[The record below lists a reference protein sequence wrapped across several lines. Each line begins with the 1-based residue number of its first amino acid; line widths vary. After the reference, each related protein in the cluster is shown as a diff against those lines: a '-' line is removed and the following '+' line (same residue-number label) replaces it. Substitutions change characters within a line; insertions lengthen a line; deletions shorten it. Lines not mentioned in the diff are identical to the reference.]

1 MPALLG
7 FLIALS
13 ITLTGVGVGT
23 LSVPLLMLV
32 VGVPATEAV
41 ALGLTFSAAVK
52 LLLAPAQIARGHVS
66 WPVLRTLLVGA
77 IPGVLLGSLLLHRLA
92 GSLALLNAALGLVL
106 IATAA
111 SQIHFHFRPTA
122 NNRES
127 AHPASPDSSSS
138 SDSPASSSSPDSP
151 DSPHRRPWLL
161 AALMLPVG
169 AEVGFSSAG
178 AGALGSAALLAFTTL
193 APAQVVGTDILFGAI
208 LSLTGSLLHGLPLA
222 LRSPLLPPM
231 LLGGVAGSLTG
242 LQLATRLPRRPL
254 RLALWLLL
262 LTLGGQLVHSSL
274 RPHSLR
280 PAHSAQRLAA
290 ANLPEAA
297 HPSTSAYPRR
307 SLQNPDH

>member
-13 ITLTGVGVGT
+13 IALTGVGAGT

-41 ALGLTFSAAVK
+41 ALGLTFSTAVK

-66 WPVLRTLLVGA
+66 WPVLRTLLTGA
-77 IPGVLLGSLLLHRLA
+77 LPGVLLGSLLLHQLA
-92 GSLALLNAALGLVL
+92 DSLSLLNAALGLLL

-111 SQIHFHFRPTA
+111 SQILFHFRP
-122 NNRES
+122 S
-127 AHPASPDSSSS
+127 HPAESHQ
-138 SDSPASSSSPDSP
+138 PAADDEIAHASAAHLAAT
-151 DSPHRRPWLL
+151 SPHRRPWLL

-193 APAQVVGTDILFGAI
+193 VPAQVVGTDILFGAI
-208 LSLTGSLLHGLPLA
+208 LSLAGSLLHGLPLA

-231 LLGGVAGSLTG
+231 LLGGVVGSITG
-242 LQLATRLPRRPL
+242 LLLATRLPRRPL
-254 RLALWLLL
+254 RLALWLVL
-262 LTLGGQLVHSSL
+262 LTLGGQLLHSSL
-274 RPHSLR
+274 RS
-280 PAHSAQRLAA
+280 
-290 ANLPEAA
+290 ANLVRPHRPNYA
-297 HPSTSAYPRR
+297 SRTRSATA
-307 SLQNPDH
+307 